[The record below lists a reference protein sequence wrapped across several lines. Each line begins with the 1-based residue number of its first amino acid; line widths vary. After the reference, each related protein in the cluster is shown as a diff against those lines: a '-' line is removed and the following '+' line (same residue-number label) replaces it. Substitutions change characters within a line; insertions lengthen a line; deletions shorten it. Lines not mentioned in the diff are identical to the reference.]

1 MNTSL
6 EEKYNKFVFNYWK
19 DVYDMKITSKTELD
33 NYIADLF
40 IRLGAPL
47 TKKEWLGQ
55 ELREATSIED
65 YEYCLQLRNELLKV

>member
-1 MNTSL
+1 MSTSL

-19 DVYDMKITSKTELD
+19 GVYEMKITSNALLD

-47 TKKEWLGQ
+47 TKKEWLNQ
-55 ELREATSIED
+55 ELQEATNIED
-65 YEYCLQLRNELLKV
+65 YEYCLQLKNELLNV

>member
-19 DVYDMKITSKTELD
+19 GVYEMKITSNAVLD

-47 TKKEWLGQ
+47 TKKERLGQ
-55 ELREATSIED
+55 ELQEAISIED
-65 YEYCLQLRNELLKV
+65 YEYCLQLKNELLNI

>member
-1 MNTSL
+1 MNISL

-19 DVYDMKITSKTELD
+19 GVYEMKITSNAILD

-55 ELREATSIED
+55 ELQEAISIED
-65 YEYCLQLRNELLKV
+65 YEYCLQLKNELLNV

>member
-19 DVYDMKITSKTELD
+19 GVYEMKITSNAILD

-47 TKKEWLGQ
+47 TKKEWLDQ
-55 ELREATSIED
+55 ELHEATSIED
-65 YEYCLQLRNELLKV
+65 YEYCLQLKNELLNI

>member
-19 DVYDMKITSKTELD
+19 GVYDMKITSKTELD

-65 YEYCLQLRNELLKV
+65 YEYCLQLRNELLNV

>member
-19 DVYDMKITSKTELD
+19 GVYEMKITSNAILD

-47 TKKEWLGQ
+47 TKKEWLDQ
-55 ELREATSIED
+55 ELQEATSIED
-65 YEYCLQLRNELLKV
+65 YEYCLQLKNELLNV

>member
-1 MNTSL
+1 MSTSL

-19 DVYDMKITSKTELD
+19 GVYEMKITSNAVLD

-47 TKKEWLGQ
+47 TKKEWLNR
-55 ELREATSIED
+55 ELQEATSIED
-65 YEYCLQLRNELLKV
+65 YEYCLQLKNELLNV

>member
-1 MNTSL
+1 MSTSL

-19 DVYDMKITSKTELD
+19 GVYEMKITSNTGLD

-47 TKKEWLGQ
+47 TKKEWLDQ
-55 ELREATSIED
+55 ELREAISIED
-65 YEYCLQLRNELLKV
+65 YEYCLQLRNETLNI